1 MHFMKNAMFL
11 GRKFWRGLWMGAALG
26 ILVGCQ
32 AMGPAATDQNGVSSS
47 IPVTTPSAE
56 SALYAQYYAQTEAR
70 LLREGLL
77 RQSTTPSD
85 APVSRR
91 ALARNFEAIALY
103 DEYAMENG
111 RFVAR
116 QTPSRLRRWIDPVR
130 IEAHFGPAT
139 DPQKMARDR
148 QILTD
153 YARQLSRAA
162 GHSIDLVGSGGN
174 FHVLFISRDEQ
185 AEISPYLR
193 SIEPSIDTSIIREI
207 ENLPR
212 HTFCSVYA
220 FARSNARPEYRS
232 AIAVIRTEHPDLM
245 RTSCIHEEIAQG
257 LGLPNDSPTA
267 RPSIFNDDEEFAL
280 LTAHDELLL
289 RVLYDPRLEI
299 GMTPDEAR
307 SIVDAI
313 AAELIDTSR

>member
-1 MHFMKNAMFL
+1 MGKVRVL
-11 GRKFWRGLWMGAALG
+11 GQKAWRGLWVGAALG
-26 ILVGCQ
+26 LLAGCQ
-32 AMGPAATDQNGVSSS
+32 ALGPGATGQNGVASS
-47 IPVTTPSAE
+47 IAATTPSAE
-56 SALYAQYYAQTEAR
+56 SALYTQYYAQTEAR

-103 DEYAMENG
+103 DEYALENG

-148 QILTD
+148 QILANYT
-153 YARQLSRAA
+153 RQLSRAA
-162 GHSIDLVGSGGN
+162 RHPIDLVGSGGN

-185 AEISPYLR
+185 AEIGPYLR
-193 SIEPSIDTSIIREI
+193 SIAPNIDASIIREI

-212 HTFCSVYA
+212 YTFCSVYA
-220 FARSNARPEYRS
+220 FARSNAQPEYRS
-232 AIAVIRTEHPDLM
+232 AVAVIRTEHPDLM

-289 RVLYDPRLEI
+289 RVLYDPRLDI

-307 SIVDAI
+307 PIVEAI
-313 AAELIDTSR
+313 AAELIDASS